1 MPFYQIHHSCSL
13 NQNQRQLLAT
23 AITQLHCRA
32 FETPSFF
39 VHVRF
44 YPEENKDN
52 NYFVAGWPHPATSNR
67 IVGLVRD
74 SASRSKAD
82 FDKLA
87 TDIEEYWYSVLG
99 VQPPAK
105 KSRWNVGDEEKRLI
119 MVTFTPMLAL
129 REGGMTIP
137 EAGKEEDWLQEQLP
151 YIDSMR
157 VKGIEGFPGL
167 YNDAKNISYRQVGL

>member
-1 MPFYQIHHSCSL
+1 MPFYQIHHSCAL

-32 FETPSFF
+32 FKTPSFF

-74 SASRSKAD
+74 SPSRSKAD

-99 VQPPAK
+99 VQPPDK
-105 KSRWNVGDEEKRLI
+105 KARWNVGDEEKRLI

-151 YIDSMR
+151 YIDRMA
-157 VKGIEGFPGL
+157 VKGIEGFAGL
-167 YNDAKNISYRQVGL
+167 YNDAKNSEK